1 MAKKARKTN
10 RRRKVSQAEPDSLAL
25 PDIDGDK
32 STSVPDPVVVKKD
45 PVLETLKKIEK
56 NTQETQKILK
66 EGVGTSKKSGD
77 ESGRAERKAEA
88 EDAKGEKI
96 QKAEEVAAKS
106 YGDLFKQNTR
116 SAVKG
121 FGKRVKRGI
130 ARLPEDLAERTIP
143 GPLGRIIA
151 RTFKQ
156 KRIAGDIL
164 RKRDAEMAAKPVT
177 EGADAVGSEIYKTP
191 PQVDFGTDPNN
202 QDQGSRA
209 ESIGETVA
217 EKLDAIYEENRKTNF
232 KLDKLIEYARGNNEI
247 QEQQNALLEESQTE
261 ADRRGKAGQ
270 KSLITRDDGRGGQEE
285 GDGGGSW
292 LDWLMM
298 GSGGGGRRGRRGFI
312 GRMFGRRSRIGRMFR
327 RGKIG
332 VTRAYRGVRD
342 RLFKNVG
349 QRSPILRAG
358 RGLLGRARRLLPIA
372 LGGAATGLPTPTGG
386 SPVPSPSGGKDAAK
400 AATKPGFLS
409 RAWGKLSSAGKWVGE
424 KASNLGLGK
433 VLSIFKSGGGKV
445 LRKLIK
451 IPVIG
456 AAIEA
461 GLMALDISNIKSDPT
476 LSAAEK
482 KKRIGETISG
492 GLGSMIGGAIG
503 AAGGGAI
510 AGALGLAG
518 GPAALV
524 TGALGAVAGGVAGSY
539 VGEKI
544 GNAIGGAIGG
554 EEIYNIV
561 SAIPGLGS
569 LIAVPDEEGA
579 KAAEGMAPQT
589 EQAQKA
595 AASTGQ
601 TSSDLAPT
609 GEDIPGTAPLE
620 PVEYDENGK
629 PYLRGTPS
637 PMAPPSGPISPPT
650 QNMMKTNDAIDQAAK
665 TSGKSQGEQK
675 NTVIN
680 APTNTTGM
688 FAPMRVRDE
697 SIQMLTNLN
706 RVALA

>member
-10 RRRKVSQAEPDSLAL
+10 RRKKVSQAEPDSLAL
-25 PDIDGDK
+25 PDVDGDK
-32 STSVPDPVVVKKD
+32 STGVSDPVVVKKD

-56 NTQETQKILK
+56 NTEQTQKILK
-66 EGVGTSKKSGD
+66 EGISTNKKSAD

-96 QKAEEVAAKS
+96 QKAQEVAEKS

-121 FGKRVKRGI
+121 FGKRVRRGI

-177 EGADAVGSEIYKTP
+177 EATDAVGSEIYKTP
-191 PQVDFGTDPNN
+191 PQVDFGTNPNN

-217 EKLDAIYEENRKTNF
+217 EKLDAIYEENRKSNF
-232 KLDKLIEYARGNNEI
+232 KLDKLIEYARGNNDI

-261 ADRRGKAGQ
+261 ADRKGKAGQ
-270 KSLITRDDGRGGQEE
+270 KSLITRDDDRGQERGGK
-285 GDGGGSW
+285 GGW
-292 LDWLMM
+292 LDWLM
-298 GSGGGGRRGRRGFI
+298 GSGGGGGRGGGFF
-312 GRMFGRRSRIGRMFR
+312 GRMFGRRSRMGRLFR
-327 RGKIG
+327 RGRIG

-358 RGLLGRARRLLPIA
+358 KGILGRAKKLLPFG
-372 LGGAATGLPTPTGG
+372 LGGGPATPSPTGG
-386 SPVPSPSGGKDAAK
+386 KDLGK
-400 AATKPGFLS
+400 AAPKPGFLGK
-409 RAWGKLSSAGKWVGE
+409 AWGKLSAAGKWVGE

-456 AAIEA
+456 TAIQA
-461 GLMALDISNIKSDPT
+461 GLMALDISSIKSDPT

-482 KKRIGETISG
+482 KKRIGEAISG
-492 GLGSMIGGAIG
+492 GLGSMIGAAIG

-544 GNAIGGAIGG
+544 GGAIGSAIGG
-554 EEIYNIV
+554 EEIYDIV
-561 SAIPGLGS
+561 SSIPGVGS
-569 LIAVPDEEGA
+569 LVAVPDEQGA
-579 KAAEGMAPQT
+579 KGANGMAPQT

-609 GEDIPGTAPLE
+609 GEDIPGTVPLE
-620 PVEYDENGK
+620 PVEYDKNGK
-629 PYLRGTPS
+629 PYLRGS
-637 PMAPPSGPISPPT
+637 PMAPPSGSISAPT
-650 QNMMKTNDAIDQAAK
+650 QNMMKTNDVLDQAAK
-665 TSGKSQGEQK
+665 MPAKSQGEQK
-675 NTVIN
+675 NTVVN
-680 APTNTTGM
+680 APTNTTAM

-697 SIQMLTNLN
+697 SIQMLANLN
-706 RVALA
+706 RVALG

>member
-10 RRRKVSQAEPDSLAL
+10 RRKKVSQAEPDSLAL
-25 PDIDGDK
+25 PDVDGDK
-32 STSVPDPVVVKKD
+32 STGVPDPVVVKKN

-56 NTQETQKILK
+56 NTEQTQKILK
-66 EGVGTSKKSGD
+66 EGISTNKKSAD

-121 FGKRVKRGI
+121 FGKRVRRGI

-177 EGADAVGSEIYKTP
+177 EATDAVGSEIYKTP
-191 PQVDFGTDPNN
+191 PQVDFGTNPNN

-217 EKLDAIYEENRKTNF
+217 EKLDAIYEENRKSNF
-232 KLDKLIEYARGNNEI
+232 KLDKLIEYARGNNDI

-261 ADRRGKAGQ
+261 ADRKGKAGQ
-270 KSLITRDDGRGGQEE
+270 KSLITRDNDRKQEDEGKGG
-285 GDGGGSW
+285 W
-292 LDWLMM
+292 LDWLM
-298 GSGGGGRRGRRGFI
+298 GSGGGGGRGGGFF
-312 GRMFGRRSRIGRMFR
+312 GRMFGRRSRMGRLFR
-327 RGKIG
+327 RGRIG

-358 RGLLGRARRLLPIA
+358 RSLLGRAKKLLPFG
-372 LGGAATGLPTPTGG
+372 LGGGATTIPTPTSG
-386 SPVPSPSGGKDAAK
+386 SMIPSPEVGKDTAK
-400 AATKPGFLS
+400 AAAKPGFFS
-409 RAWGKLSSAGKWVGE
+409 KAWRKLSSAGKMVGE
-424 KASNLGLGK
+424 KVSNLGLGK

-456 AAIEA
+456 SAIEA
-461 GLMALDISNIKSDPT
+461 GLMAMDISDIKSDPT
-476 LSAAEK
+476 LSPKEK
-482 KKRIGETISG
+482 KKRIGEKLSS
-492 GLGSMIGGAIG
+492 GLGSMIGAAIG
-503 AAGGGAI
+503 AAGGGTI

-544 GNAIGGAIGG
+544 GGAIGSAIGG

-561 SAIPGLGS
+561 SSIPGVGS
-569 LIAVPDEEGA
+569 LIAVPGEDSVKTAEE
-579 KAAEGMAPQT
+579 MAPQT
-589 EQAQKA
+589 KQTQKA

-601 TSSDLAPT
+601 TLSDLAPT

-620 PVEYDENGK
+620 PVEYDKSGK
-629 PYLRGTPS
+629 PYLRGS
-637 PMAPPSGPISPPT
+637 PMAPSGAAISAPT
-650 QNMMKTNDAIDQAAK
+650 QNMMKTNDVLDQAAK
-665 TSGKSQGEQK
+665 MPAKSQGEQK
-675 NTVIN
+675 NTVVN
-680 APTNTTGM
+680 APTNTTAM

-697 SIQMLTNLN
+697 SIQMLANLN
-706 RVALA
+706 RVALG